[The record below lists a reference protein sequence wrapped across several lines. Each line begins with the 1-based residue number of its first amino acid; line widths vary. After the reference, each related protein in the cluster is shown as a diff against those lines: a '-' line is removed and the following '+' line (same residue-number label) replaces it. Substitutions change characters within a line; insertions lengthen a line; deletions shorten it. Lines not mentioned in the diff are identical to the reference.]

1 MRLIAVT
8 CQNART
14 VTPHAGRCRRFFL
27 FGDGGG
33 PMVGTVE
40 LLQEEVLHAAPLGP
54 EHPLAPIQ
62 VLISGG
68 MGQDLYRR
76 LSARGIQVYLTQE
89 SSPEMAV
96 RLYLA
101 GVPSLPC
108 NDNSGCGHDHE
119 EEAEAVEA
127 TPLPETAGHCQ
138 CAHGHG
144 GGGGHQHQHCRQH
157 KH

>member
-40 LLQEEVLHAAPLGP
+40 LLPEEVLHAGPLGP
-54 EHPLAPIQ
+54 EHPLAPIK
-62 VLISGG
+62 VLISAG
-68 MGQDLYRR
+68 MGQDLYQR

-101 GVPSLPC
+101 GVPRCPATTIAAAVTIMKQQKKPPPSRKAPAIA
-108 NDNSGCGHDHE
+108 SVATG
-119 EEAEAVEA
+119 AEVDIS
-127 TPLPETAGHCQ
+127 TSTAASTDTEPRH
-138 CAHGHG
+138 
-144 GGGGHQHQHCRQH
+144 
-157 KH
+157 

>member
-101 GVPSLPC
+101 GVPCP
-108 NDNSGCGHDHE
+108 
-119 EEAEAVEA
+119 A
-127 TPLPETAGHCQ
+127 TTTAAAATTMKKKQKPLPSRKPPATAS
-138 CAHGHG
+138 APTVTAAAADISTAASTNIEP
-144 GGGGHQHQHCRQH
+144 
-157 KH
+157 